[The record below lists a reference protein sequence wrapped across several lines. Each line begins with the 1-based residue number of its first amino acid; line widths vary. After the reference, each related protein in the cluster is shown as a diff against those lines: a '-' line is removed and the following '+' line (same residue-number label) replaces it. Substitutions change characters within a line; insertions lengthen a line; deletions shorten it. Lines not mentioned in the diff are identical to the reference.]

1 MWSRLDIFF
10 FVLLG
15 VEADSS
21 KKYFHRC
28 LQQPL
33 QVGDTFTA
41 SGVLKSNAKTW
52 SCSLDGALFGKN
64 TFAELSHRLDDPA
77 YTQFAWRPKKKVQ
90 PCEDGWTLGNG
101 TDNCYKFLP
110 SPIQFTEAAFG
121 CEALGAKMATIHS
134 AAENAFVI
142 GMGSPE
148 VFGARSNLLWLGSA
162 RTDPSKYGFAWVDKS
177 KMNYVN
183 WDDQYMD
190 NTGGIESC
198 LIMHPSG
205 RWNDARCTD
214 PFRAICQK
222 DMNRSAKLVDKNPYK
237 AGSRFNMTITVSGP
251 NQVTVAYG
259 SGASWSGKTWKQA
272 GQLASMT
279 AVRKFE
285 CYGQLQSVAL
295 TGSNIVGNTA
305 TNYEDVCPLFGS
317 EINKQFGRDGKDQKN
332 GSTDKGQWSGD
343 GEPPHIVG
351 CHYRNGTKVMMAEEE
366 MVCREMRTGQ
376 CKPILDYS
384 FNSINVEFDFLC
396 PENAKVIKDSTS
408 LQLLGNLIGALI
420 FGPVSDRIIT
430 VFMCETLPAKHRMWL
445 NFILNWSPNIII
457 VTAMAWTVQDWR
469 WLQRSLGLLGIP
481 ISIMMYFCKEP
492 VYWLVRQGRLDDAM
506 KVVEETTKMDGIEF
520 DPVPLRKLF
529 EEEREACKRTAGK
542 SYFYQHLFYTW
553 TLVSY
558 SATMYFSYICVG
570 AVTYGLFFNLEKL
583 SGTIYEKMVMLSIC
597 RTVLNMTLAALDYK
611 IECLGRLKAHYMF
624 AVYVVFGLGCVVVM
638 QYTGLDR
645 EFDDVVKYLAL
656 TAISVAAMILLTNQV
671 VVSEIYPT
679 PIRNKA
685 FAVAQMSNNTGSVI
699 GVQLFKL
706 TEVHRAIPFG
716 VLMVMV
722 AMETLLCSR
731 FIPESKNKPLV
742 EHMPGAD
749 ESFWTCCNKGEKDRR
764 KRERTNSST
773 ATNSTEESQKSS
785 EADCSVSVSMVSAYQ
800 ASASDSSKSD

>member
-1 MWSRLDIFF
+1 MS
-10 FVLLG
+10 
-15 VEADSS
+15 
-21 KKYFHRC
+21 
-28 LQQPL
+28 
-33 QVGDTFTA
+33 
-41 SGVLKSNAKTW
+41 
-52 SCSLDGALFGKN
+52 
-64 TFAELSHRLDDPA
+64 
-77 YTQFAWRPKKKVQ
+77 
-90 PCEDGWTLGNG
+90 
-101 TDNCYKFLP
+101 
-110 SPIQFTEAAFG
+110 
-121 CEALGAKMATIHS
+121 
-134 AAENAFVI
+134 
-142 GMGSPE
+142 
-148 VFGARSNLLWLGSA
+148 
-162 RTDPSKYGFAWVDKS
+162 
-177 KMNYVN
+177 YVN

-222 DMNRSAKLVDKNPYK
+222 DMNRSAKRTDKDPYK
-237 AGSRFNMTITVSGP
+237 AGSRFNMKITVTGP

-259 SGASWSGKTWKQA
+259 SGASWSGKTWKQT
-272 GQLASMT
+272 GELASLT
-279 AVRKFE
+279 AVRRFE
-285 CYGQLQSVAL
+285 CYGQLQNVVL
-295 TGSNIVGNTA
+295 TGSNLVGNTA
-305 TNYEDVCPLFGS
+305 TDYEDVCPLFGS
-317 EINKQFGRDGKDQKN
+317 EINKQVGTDGKDSKN
-332 GSTDKGQWSGD
+332 ASTDKRKWSGD
-343 GEPPHIVG
+343 GSLIFLMQAGNFLFMAFGGEPPHIVG
-351 CHYRNGTKVMMAEEE
+351 CDYRNGTKVMMAEEE

-420 FGPVSDRIIT
+420 FGPVSDRWGRKWTMLACVFFSGVFGFASSYAPGYWSFTVLRAFTIFFNVGHQVIIT

-506 KVVEETTKMDGIEF
+506 KVVEETSKMDGIEF

-638 QYTGLDR
+638 QYTGYDR

-742 EHMPGAD
+742 EHMPSAD
-749 ESFWTCCNKGEKDRR
+749 ESFWTCCNKGKKDRR

-785 EADCSVSVSMVSAYQ
+785 AADCSVSVSMVSAYQ